1 MSNNVRIA
9 PSILAADYLQL
20 ASELKSVASADLL
33 HVDVMDGHYVP
44 PISFGADVVRAL
56 ASGTDVPLDVHLMV
70 SNPDECVSEYLDCG
84 ASYVTFHW
92 EAATHAH
99 RIVSQIH
106 ASGARAG
113 IALNPATPP
122 SVLASIMGEVDL
134 VLVMSVDPGF
144 GGQAFI
150 PSSLHKLRALQTL
163 CDEQGVTPLI
173 EVDGGVSSSNAARI
187 VAAGA
192 NVLVAGSSIFGEDDR
207 SAAIDAL
214 RQAVCR

>member
-1 MSNNVRIA
+1 
-9 PSILAADYLQL
+9 
-20 ASELKSVASADLL
+20 
-33 HVDVMDGHYVP
+33 
-44 PISFGADVVRAL
+44 
-56 ASGTDVPLDVHLMV
+56 
-70 SNPDECVSEYLDCG
+70 
-84 ASYVTFHW
+84 
-92 EAATHAH
+92 
-99 RIVSQIH
+99 
-106 ASGARAG
+106 
-113 IALNPATPP
+113 
-122 SVLASIMGEVDL
+122 MGEVDL